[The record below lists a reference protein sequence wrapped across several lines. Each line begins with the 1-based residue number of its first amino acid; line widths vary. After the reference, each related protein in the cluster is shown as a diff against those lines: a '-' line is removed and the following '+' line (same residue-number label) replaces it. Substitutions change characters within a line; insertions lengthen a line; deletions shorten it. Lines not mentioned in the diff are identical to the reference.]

1 MKLGLTSMNIGDL
14 CQPEL
19 AGRMARLAEEL
30 GYDSL
35 WTAEHVVMADPSPR
49 MSPTTRLLDPLM
61 ALVFFAA
68 CTSTI
73 ELGTGI
79 VILPQRQPVVL
90 AKELTSLDVL
100 SGGRFMFGIGVGW
113 QEAEMNATG
122 VQMAERGARADEYL
136 DALRALWAMDKPE
149 YHGKYVSFA
158 GVNAYPRPVQRP
170 GPRLVMGGYAPATYR
185 RTVER
190 AHGWFGFNRSLEQ
203 TRETLATLHELRAAV
218 QRPAE
223 LGEIDI
229 TVSPPPPVDRTMV
242 QAYAELGVHRLLL
255 RPPDGDARAIEAFVR
270 DNAPAALGATPAR

>member
-90 AKELTSLDVL
+90 AKELTSVDVL
-100 SGGRFMFGIGVGW
+100 SGGRFLFGIGVGW

-136 DALRALWAMDKPE
+136 DALQALWAMDKPE

-203 TRETLATLHELRAAV
+203 TRDTLATLHELRAEV
-218 QRPAE
+218 HRPAE
-223 LGEIDI
+223 LGEIEI
-229 TVSPPPPVDRTMV
+229 TVSPPPPVDAEMV
-242 QAYAELGVHRLLL
+242 HAYAELGVHRLLL

-270 DNAPAALGATPAR
+270 ENAPAALGATPAR